1 MVFPSGV
8 EVEPWVP
15 PLVAFLISLFTS
27 VGGVSGAFLLLPF
40 QMSVLGYTTP
50 GVSATNHL
58 FNVVAI
64 PGGVY
69 RYAREGRL
77 VWPLSAVV
85 VAATLPGVLLGAW
98 IRVAYLPDP
107 NRFKVFAA
115 FVLLALGFRMPHSLL
130 RPPKEGAGAQAASEE
145 RFRRL
150 WRERQGETAPLPAVT
165 VEHFG
170 WRRITYAFLG
180 ERFSFATPSLFG
192 LSFAV
197 GLAGGIYGIGGGAF
211 LAPFLVA
218 FFRLPVYTVA
228 GAALLGTFA
237 TSLVGVVSFQ
247 VLSWLRPETL
257 AGPDYSL
264 GLLFGLG
271 GAAGMYAGAR
281 LQKHLPARLIKAV
294 LSAAVFSLAGMYLK
308 PLLFP

>member
-15 PLVAFLISLFTS
+15 PLVAFLISAFTS

-98 IRVAYLPDP
+98 VRVAYLPDP
-107 NRFKVFAA
+107 SRFKVFAA
-115 FVLLALGFRMPHSLL
+115 FVLLALGLRMARSLF
-130 RPPKEGAGAQAASEE
+130 GAGGQPAAQAAAEE
-145 RFRRL
+145 LFQKL
-150 WRERQGETAPLPAVT
+150 QRERKDQRAAPPAVV

-170 WRRITYAFLG
+170 WNRVTYTFLG

-192 LSFAV
+192 LSFVV
-197 GLAGGIYGIGGGAF
+197 GLAGGVYGIGGGAF
-211 LAPFLVA
+211 LAPFFVT
-218 FFRLPVYTVA
+218 FFGLPVYTVA

-237 TSLVGVVSFQ
+237 TSLLGVASFQ
-247 VLSWLRPETL
+247 LLGWLRPDSL
-257 AGPDYSL
+257 AAPDYLL

-271 GAAGMYAGAR
+271 GAAGMYTGAR
-281 LQKHLPARLIKAV
+281 LQKFLPARLIKAI
-294 LSAAVFSLAGMYLK
+294 LSAVVLLLAGVYLR
-308 PLLFP
+308 PLLAR

>member
-15 PLVAFLISLFTS
+15 PLVAFLISTFTS

-107 NRFKVFAA
+107 RRFKVFAA
-115 FVLLALGFRMPHSLL
+115 FVLLALGLRMARSLL
-130 RPPKEGAGAQAASEE
+130 HP
-145 RFRRL
+145 
-150 WRERQGETAPLPAVT
+150 
-165 VEHFG
+165 
-170 WRRITYAFLG
+170 
-180 ERFSFATPSLFG
+180 
-192 LSFAV
+192 
-197 GLAGGIYGIGGGAF
+197 GG
-211 LAPFLVA
+211 
-218 FFRLPVYTVA
+218 
-228 GAALLGTFA
+228 
-237 TSLVGVVSFQ
+237 
-247 VLSWLRPETL
+247 
-257 AGPDYSL
+257 
-264 GLLFGLG
+264 
-271 GAAGMYAGAR
+271 
-281 LQKHLPARLIKAV
+281 
-294 LSAAVFSLAGMYLK
+294 
-308 PLLFP
+308 

>member
-15 PLVAFLISLFTS
+15 PLVAFLVSTFTS

-85 VAATLPGVLLGAW
+85 VAATLPGVLLGAYL
-98 IRVAYLPDP
+98 RVAYLPDP
-107 NRFKVFAA
+107 RRFKVFAA
-115 FVLLALGFRMPHSLL
+115 FVLLALGLRMVHSLL
-130 RPPKEGAGAQAASEE
+130 RSGGESRAQAAAEE
-145 RFRRL
+145 RFQKL
-150 WRERQGETAPLPAVT
+150 QKEWKGATAALPKVEVERFAWNRVT
-165 VEHFG
+165 
-170 WRRITYAFLG
+170 YSFLG
-180 ERFSFATPSLFG
+180 ERFSFATPALFA
-192 LSFAV
+192 LSFVV
-197 GLAGGIYGIGGGAF
+197 GLAGGVYGIGGGAF
-211 LAPFLVA
+211 LAPFFVA
-218 FFRLPVYTVA
+218 FFGLPVYTVA

-237 TSLVGVVSFQ
+237 TSLVGVASFQ
-247 VLSWLRPETL
+247 ILGWLRPESL
-257 AGPDYSL
+257 AAPDYPL

-281 LQKHLPARLIKAV
+281 LQKHLPARLIKTI
-294 LSAAVFSLAGMYLK
+294 LSAVVLTLAAVYLK

>member
-1 MVFPSGV
+1 MTFPSGV
-8 EVEPWVP
+8 AVEPWVP
-15 PLVAFLISLFTS
+15 PLVAFLISAFTS
-27 VGGVSGAFLLLPF
+27 VGGVSGASLLLPF

-107 NRFKVFAA
+107 RRFKVFAA
-115 FVLLALGFRMPHSLL
+115 FVLLALGVRMARSLL
-130 RPPKEGAGAQAASEE
+130 PGGEPAAQADTEE
-145 RFRRL
+145 RFQQL
-150 WRERQGETAPLPAVT
+150 QRERKGGKAPLPAVE
-165 VEHFG
+165 VERFG
-170 WRRITYAFLG
+170 WSRVTYTFLG
-180 ERFSFATPSLFG
+180 ERFSFATPALFG
-192 LSFAV
+192 LSFVV
-197 GLAGGIYGIGGGAF
+197 GLAGGVYGIGGGAF
-211 LAPFLVA
+211 LAPFFVA
-218 FFRLPVYTVA
+218 FFGLPVYTVA

-237 TSLVGVVSFQ
+237 TSLLGVASFQ
-247 VLSWLRPETL
+247 LLGWLRPDSL
-257 AGPDYSL
+257 ASPDYPL

-271 GAAGMYAGAR
+271 GAAGMYTGAR
-281 LQKHLPARLIKAV
+281 LQKYLPARLIKAI
-294 LSAAVFSLAGMYLK
+294 LSAVVLFLAALYLK
-308 PLLFP
+308 PLLFQ